1 MHHQR
6 VPREASKTAS
16 LATNGVLNKLVSIQI
31 HHLSS
36 HFLYAHAFG
45 GTLVLHIGCT
55 HHIFMIFFFMSKFLC
70 LSSYVVLSSFRT
82 IFVLSFCLSFFSFYL
97 LFFLVFIIMLR
108 LLQIT
113 YIHTTYNK
121 LCSMCC
127 TVLCV
132 WNGYSLSAPWNIY
145 DSCTKSGCWSN
156 LRIVPTYT
164 IYFQIPIP
172 GLSSSWEFVSWLSAY
187 DYVWNPFVYHIPDG
201 NASNLIRLWHRR
213 AKARKA
219 NVLESFPPSS
229 RLIIKV
235 DKAWKHDT
243 WCTPEAWHSNWL
255 D

>member
-1 MHHQR
+1 MVFDCKSSCECGTGRSGQRVLGKSGRVPECSFPIRSHMHHQR

-132 WNGYSLSAPWNIY
+132 
-145 DSCTKSGCWSN
+145 
-156 LRIVPTYT
+156 
-164 IYFQIPIP
+164 
-172 GLSSSWEFVSWLSAY
+172 
-187 DYVWNPFVYHIPDG
+187 
-201 NASNLIRLWHRR
+201 
-213 AKARKA
+213 
-219 NVLESFPPSS
+219 
-229 RLIIKV
+229 
-235 DKAWKHDT
+235 
-243 WCTPEAWHSNWL
+243 
-255 D
+255 